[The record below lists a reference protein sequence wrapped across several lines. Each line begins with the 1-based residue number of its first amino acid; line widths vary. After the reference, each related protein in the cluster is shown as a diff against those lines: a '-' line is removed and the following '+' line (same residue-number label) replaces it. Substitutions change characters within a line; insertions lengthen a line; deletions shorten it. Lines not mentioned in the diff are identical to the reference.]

1 MFFEDLNPFKFL
13 IFVKYVK
20 NDKRWRKT

>member
-1 MFFEDLNPFKFL
+1 MFFEDLNQFKFL

-20 NDKRWRKT
+20 ND